1 MTTIKY
7 AVTFILV
14 CLISFAMFSFQTS
27 NEKTIYQFKM
37 KNIDGKDVSLSQYK
51 GKVLVIVNVA
61 SECGYTP
68 QYELLQKFYDQYK
81 TKGVEILGFPANNFM
96 GQEPG
101 TDAEIKTFCTSKY
114 HVTFP
119 MFSKISPL

>member
-68 QYELLQKFYDQYK
+68 QYEFAK
-81 TKGVEILGFPANNFM
+81 IL
-96 GQEPG
+96 
-101 TDAEIKTFCTSKY
+101 
-114 HVTFP
+114 
-119 MFSKISPL
+119 